1 MDRLGTMEAFV
12 AVVETGSFSAAAQ
25 RLRSSKSLVSRQVA
39 ALEGE
44 LGARLF
50 HRTTRS
56 LALTEEGRGY
66 HAQVVRILEDI
77 AEANAAV
84 SNLQTAPRGRLRI
97 NAPMSFGYLHLAPA
111 VPDFLALYPE
121 VEIDLTMN
129 DRYVDLVEEGVD
141 LAVRLGRLGD
151 SSLIARK
158 LAPIRRVVCGSPDY
172 FKKHGVPQTPEDL
185 KQHVCLCYS
194 NLAVADEWRFLRPD
208 GSAWPVEV
216 SGRLRADNGDA
227 LREAALKGLGLVY
240 LPSFIIGRDLQ
251 AATLV
256 SVLTEYT
263 PQDGGLYAVYP
274 HARHLSPKVRAFID
288 FLAVRFGGQPYW
300 DLVQ

>member
-1 MDRLGTMEAFV
+1 MDRLGTMEAFA
-12 AVVETGSFSAAAQ
+12 AVVETGSFSAAAA
-25 RLRSSKSLVSRQVA
+25 RLRTSKSLVSRQVA
-39 ALEGE
+39 ALEAE

-56 LALTEEGRGY
+56 LTLTEDGRGY
-66 HAQVVRILEDI
+66 HAQVERILGDI

-84 SNLQTAPRGRLRI
+84 SNRQAAPRGRLRI
-97 NAPMSFGYLHLAPA
+97 SAPMSFGYLHLAPA

-121 VEIDLTMN
+121 VEIDLTMS
-129 DRYVDLVEEGVD
+129 DRYVDLVAEGVD

-158 LAPIRRVVCGSPDY
+158 LAQSRRAVCGSPDY
-172 FKKHGVPQTPEDL
+172 LKLHGVPRRPDDL
-185 KQHVCLCYS
+185 KQHQCLCYS
-194 NLAVADEWRFLRPD
+194 NLAMADEWRFMRDD

-216 SGRLRADNGDA
+216 SGRLHADNGDA

-240 LPSFIIGRDLQ
+240 LPTFIIGRDLQ

-256 SVLTEYT
+256 SVLTEYV
-263 PQDGGLYAVYP
+263 PQDAGLYVVYP

-288 FLAVRFGGQPYW
+288 FLANRFGGQPYW
-300 DLVQ
+300 DLVE

>member
-39 ALEGE
+39 ALEAE

-50 HRTTRS
+50 QRTTRS
-56 LALTEEGRGY
+56 LTLTEEGRGY
-66 HAQVVRILEDI
+66 HAQVVRILGDI

-84 SNLQTAPRGRLRI
+84 TNLQAAPRGKLRI
-97 NAPMSFGYLHLAPA
+97 SAPMSFGYLHLAPA
-111 VPDFLALYPE
+111 VPDFLARFPE
-121 VEIDLTMN
+121 VEIDLIMN
-129 DRYVDLVEEGVD
+129 DRYVDLIDEGVD
-141 LAVRLGRLGD
+141 LAVRLGRLSD

-158 LAPIRRVVCGSPDY
+158 LAPIRRAVCGTPDY
-172 FKKHGVPQTPEDL
+172 FKAHGMPRTPEDL
-185 KQHVCLCYS
+185 KQHRCLCYS
-194 NLAVADEWRFLRPD
+194 NLAVADEWRFVRAD
-208 GSAWPVEV
+208 GSPWPVEV

-240 LPSFIIGRDLQ
+240 LPTFITGRDLQ
-251 AATLV
+251 AATMV
-256 SVLTEYT
+256 SVLTEYV
-263 PQDGGLYAVYP
+263 PQDGGLHAVYP

-288 FLAVRFGGQPYW
+288 FLAERFGGQPYW
-300 DLVQ
+300 DLVE